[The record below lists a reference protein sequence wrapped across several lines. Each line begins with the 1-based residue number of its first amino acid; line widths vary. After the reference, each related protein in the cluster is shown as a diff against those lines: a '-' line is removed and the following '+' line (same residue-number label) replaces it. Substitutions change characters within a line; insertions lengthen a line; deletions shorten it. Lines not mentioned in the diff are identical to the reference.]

1 MCTCTWPSQ
10 FTRMYLITEWMWI
23 NIRTPSIIAY
33 HIPIIKCS
41 GNFPRSST
49 LELWMDF
56 NKKKFSNVLEMST
69 NKVKTPETLSNIYL
83 ETIITKV
90 IIHFQMW
97 MKYSTLLIVK
107 MQIQMTMPMKF
118 IKLVPDWKERKRNK

>member
-1 MCTCTWPSQ
+1 
-10 FTRMYLITEWMWI
+10 
-23 NIRTPSIIAY
+23 
-33 HIPIIKCS
+33 
-41 GNFPRSST
+41 
-49 LELWMDF
+49 MDF

-118 IKLVPDWKERKRNK
+118 IKLVPD